1 MAKLIIDAGTIFGG
15 TIEKIRK
22 SMILSRPRF
31 RVITKNRKGE
41 YIHEYVESQRCITN
55 FENQ

>member
-1 MAKLIIDAGTIFGG
+1 MAKLILDDGTVFEG
-15 TIEKIRK
+15 TIEEIRK
-22 SMILSRPRF
+22 FMSLSRPRF